1 MHAPPYPP
9 IPPINANQP
18 QPIPTA
24 HIAAPAPFAPTP
36 SLIPGP
42 FILLLLLPSI
52 PLLLFSL
59 GARPP
64 DTSHLPF
71 STSDIFA
78 TGAFVTVA
86 GIVVLCLGVYP
97 ETGQAVLEWIKDGN
111 ANGWQ
116 GPDADAGSQWPW
128 AWKWDWLDGKTLRA
142 AGADHPAGLA
152 VNSVSNSVINGV
164 GRQGSSSGCGLVRSA
179 GLLSD
184 VAGHAKTEWRFDP
197 SIKRWVRVAV
207 RPAAIQPQ
215 IQSHSRSVHSL
226 ASKHLTALRNA
237 YPRYFST
244 SKPPL
249 IASLLIIAFFIFLLT
264 LLIGA
269 ILNSAYDAETK
280 PSSSSSKRL
289 SSGSGSDPSPSKSKL
304 PSWVERELRKR
315 KTEKPEES
323 IRRLNAEE
331 KKEVESTKKKGIKE
345 LDIFVMKRESD
356 KAVLVKELKK
366 RKMPLAGLKDTSKG
380 KDQEG
385 KGEDKGKD
393 QDKKK
398 DGEKGG
404 DGEQGDQDA
413 NVGKEKDGGSSSKSK
428 KIRKFLLGEKAGEGG
443 EESSTTQGPGWEI
456 ADPTLAQATLAK
468 SGADAQMA
476 AERLK
481 GGG

>member
-215 IQSHSRSVHSL
+215 IQSR
-226 ASKHLTALRNA
+226 
-237 YPRYFST
+237 
-244 SKPPL
+244 
-249 IASLLIIAFFIFLLT
+249 
-264 LLIGA
+264 A
-269 ILNSAYDAETK
+269 ILNSAYDAETQ

-398 DGEKGG
+398 DGKKGD

-413 NVGKEKDGGSSSKSK
+413 DGGKEKDGGSSSKSK

-443 EESSTTQGPGWEI
+443 EKSSTTQGPGWEI